1 MNRTAFW
8 MAPLFLVAALVA
20 LALAA
25 VFASGCEGVTK
36 RPGLLE
42 LLVPPGATDLSVA
55 SYNVR
60 YGTADDGSN
69 AWEKRREMLVAGVKK
84 LDPDFLCVQEA
95 LDFQVEYLMREL
107 GMASVGVGRDDGKL
121 AGEFSAILYKSDK
134 FAAESGTTFWF
145 SNTPDRAGS
154 KNWGNTIPR
163 ICTFAGFVEPRSG
176 RRFKVFNV
184 HLDHQS
190 EPSRNR
196 SVELLARAMLDSRQL
211 GVPVI
216 VTGDFNAGPQSPA
229 IRYMRGEAEAAVSA
243 GDRTPQ
249 MAASP
254 ASPRLVDTLVVA
266 GSLPGPGLDGTFH
279 DFAGKTDGP
288 RIDFVFTDK
297 VIETAG
303 AGIDHFN
310 DGGRFP
316 SDHFAVWAKLR
327 LK

>member
-1 MNRTAFW
+1 MNRTASW
-8 MAPLFLVAALVA
+8 LAAPLIFA
-20 LALAA
+20 ALAA
-25 VFASGCEGVTK
+25 LGLAAIFASGCESVTK

-42 LLVPPGATDLSVA
+42 LLLPPGATELTVV

-60 YGTADDGSN
+60 YGTADDGPD
-69 AWEKRREMLVAGVKK
+69 AWENRREMLVAGVRK

-134 FAAESGTTFWF
+134 FAAESGSTFWF
-145 SNTPDRAGS
+145 SNTPERPGS

-176 RRFKVFNV
+176 RRFKIFNT
-184 HLDHQS
+184 HLDHLS

-216 VTGDFNAGPQSPA
+216 VTGDFNAGPRSPA
-229 IRYMRGEAEAAVSA
+229 IRYMRGEVEAAVPA
-243 GDRTPQ
+243 AERTPL

-254 ASPRLVDTLVVA
+254 ASPRLVDTLVIS
-266 GSLPGPGLDGTFH
+266 GSLPSAGSDGTFH
-279 DFAGKTDGP
+279 NFNGKTDGP
-288 RIDFVFTDK
+288 RVDYVFTDK
-297 VIETAG
+297 VIETSS
-303 AGIDHFN
+303 AGIDHFS
-310 DGGRFP
+310 DSGRFP

>member
-1 MNRTAFW
+1 MNRTAYW
-8 MAPLFLVAALVA
+8 PAAPLVFATLAALG
-20 LALAA
+20 LAA
-25 VFASGCEGVTK
+25 IFASGCEGVTK

-42 LLVPPGATDLSVA
+42 MLVPPGPTELSVLTC
-55 SYNVR
+55 NVR
-60 YGTADDGSN
+60 YGTADDGPN
-69 AWEKRREMLVAGVKK
+69 AWGKRRELMVAGIKK

-134 FAAESGTTFWF
+134 FAAESGSTFWF
-145 SNTPDRAGS
+145 SNTPERPGS
-154 KNWGNTIPR
+154 KTWGNTTPR
-163 ICTFAGFVEPRSG
+163 ICTFAGFVEPKSG
-176 RRFKVFNV
+176 RRFKVFNI

-196 SVELLARAMLDSRQL
+196 SVELLSRAMLDSRQL

-216 VTGDFNAGPQSPA
+216 VTGDFNATPQSLA
-229 IRYMRGEAEAAVSA
+229 IRYVRGELESAVPAAERTAV
-243 GDRTPQ
+243 

-254 ASPRLVDTLVVA
+254 ASPRLADTLSA
-266 GSLPGPGLDGTFH
+266 SGSLPPTGADGTFH
-279 DFAGKTDGP
+279 DFTGRTDGP
-288 RIDFVFTDK
+288 RIDYIFTDK
-297 VIETAG
+297 GIETAG
-303 AGIDHFN
+303 AGIDRFG
-310 DGGRFP
+310 DSGRFP